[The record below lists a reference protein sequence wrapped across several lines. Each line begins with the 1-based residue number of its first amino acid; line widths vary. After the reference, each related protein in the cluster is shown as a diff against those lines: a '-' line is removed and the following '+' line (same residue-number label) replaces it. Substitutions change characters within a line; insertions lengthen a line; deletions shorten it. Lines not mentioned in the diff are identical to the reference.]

1 MAAAPFQAI
10 VKLESPMLTEK
21 NDMGKYAIRGDVGTG
36 SGLSVFKDMSM
47 SAIGNDLNQT
57 TTLERPNANDFIA
70 TSPIR

>member
-10 VKLESPMLTEK
+10 VKPESPMITEK
-21 NDMGKYAIRGDVGTG
+21 NDMGKYAIRGEVGPG
-36 SGLSVFKDMSM
+36 SGLEIFKDMSM